1 MAGGGVMLSQA
12 VETSLAVRRAADFKL
27 RGYPEIGI
35 GKKVNLLDS

>member
-1 MAGGGVMLSQA
+1 VGKALRLRHTKA
-12 VETSLAVRRAADFKL
+12 L